1 MEKVLLLDFQE
12 VLIVS
17 MGRRICK
24 EDNGFLTKGL
34 LSIVQDQMLL
44 TSYAGNRVERS
55 RWM

>member
-17 MGRRICK
+17 MGGRICK